1 MRITLLLL
9 MALGLWG
16 CPSTRKISNQNLAH
30 IYKKEASLLHPSF
43 IIYHENDNTSKL
55 YFKLYSEELLY
66 TRPSADADFNAV
78 IRLSYRLFSSYE
90 SIEVLDSASTAVV
103 DVNNDNLKKE
113 IIGSIDVKAIQG
125 NTYILEVHLKDIKRG
140 QQAITYLTIDKT
152 DRNNRQNFMAVTA
165 ASEIPLFRNYISKD
179 EEVKIVTRS
188 KASRLTVRHYGREYP
203 LAAPPYSVVEMKKF
217 SYKADSIFTVP
228 INDGQTGGLK
238 LPSPG
243 IYHFQ
248 PDTSGREGFTLFR
261 FRHPFPEIG
270 TPYQLLH
277 PLSYITWKEE
287 YEELK
292 KKEDTK
298 AAVDDFW
305 LKMTSSEERA
315 KEVVRKFYN
324 RVQDAN
330 YYFTSY
336 HEGWKTDRGLIYI
349 IYGPPSVVY
358 RSSTEEAWIYGED
371 KNMMSLKFGFTRVA
385 NPFTDNDFVLDRSEA
400 YKLSWTRAWEIWRQ
414 GRVYLE
420 N

>member
-1 MRITLLLL
+1 MKIPLLLL
-9 MALGLWG
+9 IAIVLCG
-16 CPSTRKISNQNLAH
+16 CPSSRKISNQNLSH

-43 IIYHENDNTSKL
+43 IVYHEDDNISKL
-55 YFKLYSEELLY
+55 FFRIDSEELLY
-66 TRPSADADFNAV
+66 TRQGADADFNAL
-78 IRLSYRLFSSYE
+78 IRISYMLTSTYE
-90 SIEVLDSASTAVV
+90 SIEILDSASTTVE

-113 IIGSIDVKAIQG
+113 IIGSIDVKAAQG
-125 NTYILEVHLKDIKRG
+125 GNYILEVHLKDMKRG
-140 QQAITYLTIDKT
+140 QEATGYLHVDKE
-152 DRNNRQNFMAVTA
+152 NGFSRQNFMAFTGKA
-165 ASEIPLFRNYISKD
+165 EIPLFRNYISAN
-179 EEVKIVTRS
+179 EEVKII
-188 KASRLTVRHYGREYP
+188 SRARAPGLTVRHYRREFP

-217 SYKADSIFTVP
+217 SYRADSIFTVQMK
-228 INDGQTGGLK
+228 DEQSVTLK
-238 LPSPG
+238 LPEPG

-248 PDTSGREGFTLFR
+248 LDTTKREGFTLFR
-261 FRHPFPEIG
+261 YRDPFPEIR
-270 TPYQLLH
+270 TPGQLLQ

-287 YEELK
+287 YDELK
-292 KKEDTK
+292 KKPDTK

-330 YYFTSY
+330 LYFTSY

-358 RSSTEEAWIYGED
+358 RSSAEEAWVYGED

-385 NPFTDNDFVLDRSEA
+385 NPFTDNDYVLERSMS
-400 YKLSWTRAWEIWRQ
+400 YKVSWTRAWETWRQ

>member
-1 MRITLLLL
+1 
-9 MALGLWG
+9 MALLLWG
-16 CPSTRKISNQNLAH
+16 CPSSRKISNQNLSH
-30 IYKKEASLLHPSF
+30 IYKREVSLLHPSY
-43 IIYHENDNTSKL
+43 IIYHESDNVSKL
-55 YFKLYSEELLY
+55 YFRIESEELLY

-78 IRLSYRLFSSYE
+78 MRLSYRLLSSYE
-90 SIEVLDSASTAVV
+90 SLEVLDSASTVV
-103 DVNNDNLKKE
+103 TDVNNDNLAKE

-125 NTYILEVHLKDIKRG
+125 NTYVLEVHIKDIKRG
-140 QQAITYLTIDKT
+140 QEATTYLTIDKT
-152 DRNNRQNFMAVTA
+152 GRTNRQNFMALSADLEV
-165 ASEIPLFRNYISKD
+165 PLFRNYINKN
-179 EEVKIVTRS
+179 EEVKIITRG
-188 KASRLTVRHYGREYP
+188 KVPQLRVRYYGREFP

-217 SYKADSIFTVP
+217 SYKADSIFTVSLT
-228 INDGQTGGLK
+228 DGRTNGIK
-238 LPSPG
+238 LSSPG

-248 PDTSGREGFTLFR
+248 ADTSTREGFTLFR
-261 FRHPFPEIG
+261 FRYPFPEIG
-270 TPYQLLH
+270 TPYQLLQ

-336 HEGWKTDRGLIYI
+336 QEGWKTDRGLIYI
-349 IYGPPSVVY
+349 IYGPPSIVY

-371 KNMMSLKFGFTRVA
+371 KNMMSLKFGFTRVT
-385 NPFTDNDFVLDRSEA
+385 NPFTDNDFVLERSPA
-400 YKLSWTRAWEIWRQ
+400 YKVSWTRAWETWRQ